1 MNAGLPAAG
10 NLQFIYPGTHYLG
23 HNGEY
28 APWPVD
34 AQGRDLSFY
43 ENNNFGT
50 YKSYHVFGQYT
61 DFFGGY
67 WHDQDFGMARYS
79 THDDKA
85 GKKIWIWG
93 LSRQGMIW
101 DKVLTDSSGQYVE
114 VQSGRLFNQASPGSS
129 FTPFKNLNFI
139 PYGSDGWQEYWFP
152 VRGTKG
158 FVKANDYGALNLKKE
173 NGYLKVYFSP
183 LQALRDTLTV
193 FEKDKPMYARVLDL
207 QPMQP
212 FADSVRIDAAAGDLV
227 ARLGQNKLVYH
238 ANPEADVLQ
247 RPLDFPK
254 DFNWQSAYGLYVQG
268 RELSRQKQY
277 GPAWQKIAAS
287 LQKEPFYGPAL
298 AEAAHL
304 HYRNRQYAEALD
316 FAKKALSLDTYD
328 PAANYQYAL
337 ANLQLGNTANA
348 KDGFDLAAFSP
359 EFRVAAYTELSKL
372 YLREG
377 NPQRAA
383 TYAQK
388 SLDYNRG
395 NLEAYQL
402 LAVIGREGA
411 KPAEAAGYL
420 ETLQQ
425 VAPLHHF
432 VRFEKYWMNQNEKTK
447 HAFTSLIRGELPHES
462 YMELAI
468 WYYNLNRINEC
479 LAVLQ
484 LAPAA
489 PETLYW
495 QAYLGAKRGQ
505 NPEGWL
511 RQAQRLSPYLAFP
524 HRTETA
530 DVLGW
535 VISRD
540 NTWKPKYFLA
550 LIHWNRQD
558 TLAAKELLTACGT
571 EPDFAPFYL
580 TRAELLVRR
589 DAPAA
594 LKDYLKA
601 EKLDPKQWRTGLA
614 ISQFYAG
621 RKAYAE
627 AQQYARK
634 YYRRFPDSYIL
645 GSQYAKTLLLAGQ
658 YQASLDVLSRLRILP
673 YEGATD
679 GRMLYRE
686 ANLMLANEAL
696 RAGKYA
702 DATRYIA
709 QSRAWNEH
717 LGAGKPYPEDLDER
731 LEDYLEAVA
740 SEKLGQREKATALYT
755 KIVAFKNPHP
765 EPNALFTALALRQL
779 GKEAE
784 AEALMNDWLKKSPEN
799 LVARW
804 CYAFFKG
811 EKPPALAGASDNAN
825 LRLLVK
831 CSESLTKG

>member
-1 MNAGLPAAG
+1 
-10 NLQFIYPGTHYLG
+10 
-23 HNGEY
+23 
-28 APWPVD
+28 
-34 AQGRDLSFY
+34 
-43 ENNNFGT
+43 
-50 YKSYHVFGQYT
+50 
-61 DFFGGY
+61 
-67 WHDQDFGMARYS
+67 MARYS

-129 FTPFKNLNFI
+129 LTPFKNLSFP

-158 FVKANDYGALNLKKE
+158 FVKANEYGALNLKKE
-173 NGYLKVYFSP
+173 NGYLKIYFSP

-193 FEKDKPMYARVLDL
+193 FQKDKPIYAKVLHL

-212 FADSVRIDAAAGDLV
+212 FADSVKIDFAAADLV

-238 ANPEADVLQ
+238 ANPKADVLQ

-254 DFNWQSAYGLYVQG
+254 EFNWQSAYGLYVQG
-268 RELSRQKQY
+268 KELSRQKQY
-277 GPAWQKIAAS
+277 GPAWQKIEAS

-304 HYRNRQYAEALD
+304 RNRNRKYAEALGY
-316 FAKKALSLDTYD
+316 AKKALSLDTYD

-337 ANLQLGNTANA
+337 ANLKLGNPADA
-348 KDGFDLAAFSP
+348 KDGFDLATFSP
-359 EFRVAAYTELSKL
+359 EYRVAAYTELSKL

-377 NPQRAA
+377 NAQRAA
-383 TYAQK
+383 AYAQK
-388 SLDYNRG
+388 SLNFNRG

-402 LAVIGREGA
+402 LAVISREGGQQ
-411 KPAEAAGYL
+411 AEAAGYL
-420 ETLQQ
+420 EALQEL
-425 VAPLHHF
+425 APLHHF
-432 VRFEKYWMNQNEKTK
+432 ARFEKYWLDQNERTRNE
-447 HAFTSLIRGELPHES
+447 FTSLIRGELPHET

-468 WYYNLNRINEC
+468 WYYNLNRLNEC
-479 LAVLQ
+479 LAVLG

-495 QAYLGAKRGQ
+495 QAYVGAKRGQ
-505 NPEGWL
+505 NPEELL
-511 RQAQRLSPYLAFP
+511 RQAQRLSPFLAFP

-530 DVLGW
+530 EVLGW

-540 NTWKPKYFLA
+540 NSWKPKYYLA

-558 TLAAKELLTACGT
+558 TLQAKELLTACGAQ
-571 EPDFAPFYL
+571 PDFAPFYL
-580 TRAELLVRR
+580 TRAEFLVRH
-589 DAPAA
+589 DPQAA
-594 LKDYLKA
+594 LNDYLKA

-621 RKAYAE
+621 QQAYAK

-696 RAGKYA
+696 SAGKYA
-702 DATRYIA
+702 EATRYIS
-709 QSRAWNEH
+709 QSREWNEN
-717 LGAGKPYPEDLDER
+717 LGAGKPYPEDIDER

-740 SEKLGQREKATALYT
+740 FEKLGQREKATALYT
-755 KIVAFKNPHP
+755 KIVTFKNPHP
-765 EPNALFTALALRQL
+765 EPNILFTALALRRL

-784 AEALMNDWLKKSPEN
+784 AEALLTDWLKKAPEN
-799 LVARW
+799 PVARW
-804 CYAFFKG
+804 CYARFKG
-811 EKPPALAGASDNAN
+811 EKPPALFSAPDNGT
-825 LRLLVK
+825 LRLLVR
-831 CSESLTKG
+831 CSESLEKV